1 MSIKVIT
8 GPNTRFSFVNIFSP
22 KSINGSDPKYSMQVH
37 IPKDDKKTVAKV
49 EKAMKQAYE
58 EGLTKLKGNSKSNP
72 PYETLKKPLRDGD
85 AEHPDDEVYHGY
97 YFINA
102 NNSQKPGVVDG
113 DCEPILD
120 PSEVY
125 SGCYGR
131 VSLNFFAFN
140 SNGNKGIA
148 ASINNVQKLRDG
160 IPLSGHSRP
169 EDDFSG
175 EEDDDDDFLS

>member
-37 IPKDDKKTVAKV
+37 IPKDDKKTVAKI

-58 EGLTKLKGNSKSNP
+58 EGLAKLKG
-72 PYETLKKPLRDGD
+72 
-85 AEHPDDEVYHGY
+85 
-97 YFINA
+97 
-102 NNSQKPGVVDG
+102 NSQKPGVVDG

-160 IPLSGHSRP
+160 TPLSGHSRP
-169 EDDFSG
+169 ADDFGG